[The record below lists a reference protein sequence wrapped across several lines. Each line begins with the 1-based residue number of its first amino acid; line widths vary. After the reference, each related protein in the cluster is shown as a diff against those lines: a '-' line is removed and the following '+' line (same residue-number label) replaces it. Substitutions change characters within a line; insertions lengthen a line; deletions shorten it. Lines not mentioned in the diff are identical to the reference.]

1 MLLPTKHISFSQ
13 SVLGLGYYLVKEL
26 DSPKTVDS
34 LWKKY
39 KRDVNNNY
47 FKARHSFDELVL
59 ALVFLYSLG
68 IVCEDKGVISKCV

>member
-13 SVLGLGYYLVKEL
+13 SLLGLGYYLVKEL
-26 DSPKTVDS
+26 DKPKTLDF

-47 FKARHSFDELVL
+47 FKARHTLDELVL
-59 ALVFLYSLG
+59 TLVFLHSLG
-68 IVCEDKGVISKCV
+68 VVNEDKGVISKCV